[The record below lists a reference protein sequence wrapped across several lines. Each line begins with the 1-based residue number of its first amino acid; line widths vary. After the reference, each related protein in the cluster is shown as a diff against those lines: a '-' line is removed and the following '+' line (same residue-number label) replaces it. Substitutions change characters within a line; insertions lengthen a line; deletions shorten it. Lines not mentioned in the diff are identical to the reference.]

1 MIQAISPSSLITKMA
16 LLNPTLQPQF
26 NTSSR
31 HKPASLWL
39 QLMKQIN
46 GHALTTPAN
55 SGANLTLST
64 TLLMTL
70 TLFPLILL
78 SDLPKLSLP
87 NVDLTVFS
95 TLGPYHILKMPFTT
109 QLTKWLTTIFHSSGK
124 NTITQ
129 NIHTPTRHQ
138 TFSLIPILVSLVL
151 SVLQRKCQHNLLLWT
166 H

>member
-1 MIQAISPSSLITKMA
+1 
-16 LLNPTLQPQF
+16 
-26 NTSSR
+26 
-31 HKPASLWL
+31 
-39 QLMKQIN
+39 MKQIN

-95 TLGPYHILKMPFTT
+95 MLGPYHILKMPFTT
-109 QLTKWLTTIFHSSGK
+109 QLTK
-124 NTITQ
+124 
-129 NIHTPTRHQ
+129 
-138 TFSLIPILVSLVL
+138 
-151 SVLQRKCQHNLLLWT
+151 
-166 H
+166 